1 MLYSKFM
8 AGIPRITSETLTA
21 YNALNGFYYITK
33 RYNSTITEGSP
44 IVSKTVNTQRI
55 LKHGTILELSIKELQ
70 LKPLELRESYWI
82 SVMTTEPLELN
93 QYVEYNNRKFNI
105 INEFTAGN
113 FYIYHCCE
121 QKNI

>member
-1 MLYSKFM
+1 M
-8 AGIPRITSETLTA
+8 AGIPNISTETLTA

-33 RYNSTITEGSP
+33 RYNSTITKGSP
-44 IVSKTVNTQRI
+44 IVSKAVNTQRI